1 MRRRLFLSL
10 LAAGA
15 LVLMT
20 VPGAV
25 ARHEGSGEPKQGG
38 KSKLFGTAQDDVDPE
53 SQWNEVVSCDTMTNA
68 ETSTCGLNRKTNKLK
83 VAMLDN
89 ELELKM
95 YFVNRTCN
103 AGSPREVV
111 VIDVDGKGR
120 QRDLVLDGH
129 VGAPPNFTGC
139 PPNTWQYQ
147 DLTDN
152 LPRWDVRALTP
163 GSQPTGTAPNVLLP
177 WDAVETAVTAS
188 FPNHGVHLIRLVED
202 SHQFSPANRGCAYY
216 DVISLGPRTVTDWSD
231 TAGHRSRSP
240 NNC

>member
-1 MRRRLFLSL
+1 MRKRLLFSL

-25 ARHEGSGEPKQGG
+25 ARHEGTGEPKQGG

-53 SQWNEVVSCDTMTNA
+53 NQWNEVLSCDTTTGA
-68 ETSTCGLNRKTNKLK
+68 ACGLNRKTNKLK

-95 YFVNRTCN
+95 YFVAPRTCN

-120 QRDLVLDGH
+120 SFDLVLDGH

-139 PPNTWQYQ
+139 PSDAWQYQ

-152 LPRWDVRALTP
+152 LPRWDVRAIPPTTQPPGTTP
-163 GSQPTGTAPNVLLP
+163 NIYLP
-177 WDAVETAVTAS
+177 WDTVETAVTS
-188 FPNHGVHLIRLVED
+188 FFPNHSVHLLRLVDD
-202 SHQFSPANRGCAYY
+202 SGASPLAQGCAYY
-216 DVISLGPRTVTDWSD
+216 DVVSLGPRTVTDWSD
-231 TAGHRSRSP
+231 TAGHRPRGP
-240 NNC
+240 NTC